1 MTASLAEGRRP
12 GWHRPA
18 WWLALRERLI
28 ASTGFQRWA
37 AMFPLTRPVARRYAQ
52 RAFDLCAG
60 FVYSQILA
68 ASLSSGILEALMKG
82 PWTAQSLAELAR
94 LNPER
99 LDLLLRAGESLEL
112 FERRGGEH
120 WGLGPLGAALA
131 ANPGALA
138 MVRHHDLFYAD
149 LADPMALLREPEYA
163 TRLGAYWSY
172 AKGGA
177 ARDVADYST
186 LMAGSQPLVA
196 DEILEAWDFRRHR
209 RVLDVGGG
217 EGAFLARVAKAAPKL
232 ELALF
237 DLPEVVARARLALNA
252 TVPSSK
258 IDYFAG
264 SFLADPLPEG
274 ADLVTLVR
282 VAHDHEDAA
291 VLALFK
297 RIRLVLPTGGRL
309 LVAEPMSGSDN
320 AGRMADAYLA
330 FYLLAMGQGHPRTP
344 ARLCAMLR
352 EAGFGSAQQIPTRR
366 PLLVSVVMAI
376 V

>member
-1 MTASLAEGRRP
+1 MTASLAEGRRTS
-12 GWHRPA
+12 WHRPT

-28 ASTGFQRWA
+28 ASAGFQRWA

-68 ASLSSGILEALMKG
+68 ASLSSGILEALTKG
-82 PWTAQSLAELAR
+82 PQTSQSLANLAR
-94 LNPER
+94 LRPER
-99 LDLLLRAGESLEL
+99 LDLLLHAGESLEL
-112 FERRGGEH
+112 FERRGAEH

-149 LADPMALLREPEYA
+149 LADPMALLRERESP

-177 ARDVADYST
+177 AREVAEYST

-196 DEILEAWDFRRHR
+196 DEILEAWDFRQHR

-217 EGAFLARVAKAAPKL
+217 EGAFLARVAHTAPNL

-237 DLPEVVARARLALNA
+237 DLPEVVMRARQALN
-252 TVPSSK
+252 TTIPSSK
-258 IDYFAG
+258 IHFFAG
-264 SFLADPLPEG
+264 SFLADPLPDG

-297 RIRLVLPTGGRL
+297 RIRAVLPTGGRL
-309 LVAEPMSGSDN
+309 LVAEPMSGPAN

-352 EAGFGSAQQIPTRR
+352 EAGFGGAQQVPTRR
-366 PLLVSVVMAI
+366 PLLVSVVVAT